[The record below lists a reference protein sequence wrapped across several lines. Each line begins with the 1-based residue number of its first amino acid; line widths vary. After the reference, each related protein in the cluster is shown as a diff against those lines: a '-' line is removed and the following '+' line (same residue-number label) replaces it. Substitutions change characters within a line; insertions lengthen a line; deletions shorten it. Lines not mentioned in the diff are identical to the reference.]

1 MEAER
6 ELDVVVF
13 GATGFVGR
21 LVAEYLAGHA
31 PAGTRIGLAGRSLD
45 RLTQVRAELAG
56 RAGPAVAGWPLIV
69 ADRGDEASLASLAGS
84 ARVVATTVGPYQPH
98 GLALVG
104 ACAQAGTDYVDLTGE
119 VLFERASA
127 DRYHAV
133 AAASGARIV
142 HGGGFDSIPSD
153 LGVHV
158 LYEAVQADGGGEL
171 EDTTL
176 AVTRL
181 RGGFS
186 GGTLASITGQLD
198 EVRSDP
204 ALRRKAADPYALS
217 PDRAAEPD
225 LGRQRDLMK
234 VRNDPD
240 LGMWTGPFLMA
251 SINTRVV
258 RRSNSLLDWAY
269 GRRFRYQ
276 EVSGYGPGRTGF
288 MRATTATSAMGALA
302 AALAYPRT
310 RRLLVGRV
318 LPGPGQGPSEKTR
331 RNGRFKLEIY
341 TRTSAGRR
349 YRATVAAQGDPG
361 YQATAVMMGEAA
373 LALVVDRDRL
383 PGRAGVLTPATA
395 LGTVLT
401 DRLRAAGMTF
411 ESARLEN

>member
-1 MEAER
+1 MDAER
-6 ELDVVVF
+6 GLDVAVF

-21 LVAEYLAGHA
+21 LVAEYLARHA
-31 PAGTRIGLAGRSLD
+31 PEGTRIGLAGRSQA
-45 RLTQVRAELAG
+45 RLGEVRAGLG
-56 RAGPAVAGWPLIV
+56 AVAADWPLIV
-69 ADRGDEASLASLAGS
+69 ADSGDTESLTALARS
-84 ARVVATTVGPYQPH
+84 ARVVATTVGPYQLR
-98 GLALVG
+98 GLPLAG
-104 ACAQAGTDYVDLTGE
+104 ACAEAGTDYVDLTGE
-119 VLFERASA
+119 VLFQRASA
-127 DRYHAV
+127 DAYHEV

-153 LGVHV
+153 LGVHL
-158 LYEAVQADGGGEL
+158 LYETVQADGGGEL

-176 AVTRL
+176 VVTRL
-181 RGGFS
+181 RGGLS
-186 GGTLASITGQLD
+186 GGTLASIVGQVD
-198 EVRSDP
+198 EVRADP

-225 LGRQRDLMK
+225 LGRQRDLMR
-234 VRNDPD
+234 VRHDESV
-240 LGMWTGPFLMA
+240 GAWTGPFLMA

-258 RRSNSLLDWAY
+258 RRSNALLDWAY

-276 EVSGYGPGRTGF
+276 EVSGYGPGRAGM
-288 MRATTATSAMGALA
+288 MRATTTTSALGALT

-331 RNGRFKLEIY
+331 RNGRFRMEIY

-361 YQATAVMMGEAA
+361 YQATAVMMGEAV
-373 LALVVDRDRL
+373 LALVLDRDRL
-383 PGRAGVLTPATA
+383 PDRAGVLTPATA

-411 ESARLEN
+411 EAKRTDGD

>member
-1 MEAER
+1 MDAER
-6 ELDVVVF
+6 ELDVTLF

-21 LVAEYLAGHA
+21 LVAEYLAQHA
-31 PAGTRIGLAGRSLD
+31 PDGTRIGLAGRSQA
-45 RLTQVRAELAG
+45 RLAEVRSGLGSVAAE
-56 RAGPAVAGWPLIV
+56 WPLIV
-69 ADRGDEASLASLAGS
+69 ADSGDTESLAQLARS
-84 ARVVATTVGPYQPH
+84 SRVVATTVGPYQPR

-104 ACAQAGTDYVDLTGE
+104 ACAEAGTDYVDLSGE

-127 DRYHAV
+127 DRYHEV

-153 LGVHV
+153 LGVYT
-158 LYEAVQADGGGEL
+158 LYEAVKADGGGDL

-186 GGTLASITGQLD
+186 GGTLASFIGQAD
-198 EVRSDP
+198 EVRGDP

-234 VRNDPD
+234 VRHDAD

-251 SINTRVV
+251 RINTRVV

-269 GRRFRYQ
+269 GRSFRYQ
-276 EVSGYGPGRTGF
+276 EVSGYGPGRAGF
-288 MRATTATSAMGALA
+288 MRATTTTSALGALA
-302 AALAYPRT
+302 AGLAYPPT

-331 RNGRFKLEIY
+331 RNGRFRMEIR

-349 YRATVAAQGDPG
+349 YQATVAAKGDPG
-361 YQATAVMMGEAA
+361 YQATAVMMGEAV
-373 LALVVDRDRL
+373 LALVLDRDRL

-401 DRLRAAGMTF
+401 GRLRAAGMTF
-411 ESARLEN
+411 EANRVDSTG

>member
-1 MEAER
+1 MDAER
-6 ELDVVVF
+6 ELDVAVF
-13 GATGFVGR
+13 GATGFAGR
-21 LVAEYLAGHA
+21 LVAEYLAQHA
-31 PAGTRIGLAGRSLD
+31 PEGTRIGLAGRSEE
-45 RLTQVRAELAG
+45 RLRQVRSELGAQ
-56 RAGPAVAGWPLIV
+56 AAMWPVVV
-69 ADRGDEASLASLAGS
+69 ADSGEPESLNRLARS
-84 ARVVATTVGPYQPH
+84 ARVVATTVGPYQPR

-104 ACAQAGTDYVDLTGE
+104 ACAEAGTDYVDLSGE

-127 DRYHAV
+127 DQYHEV

-142 HGGGFDSIPSD
+142 HGGGFDSVPSD
-153 LGVHV
+153 LGVHT
-158 LYEAVQADGGGEL
+158 LYEAVRADGGDDL

-176 AVTRL
+176 VVTRL

-186 GGTLASITGQLD
+186 GGTLASIIGQVD
-198 EVRSDP
+198 EVRGDP

-234 VRNDPD
+234 VRHDAD

-269 GRRFRYQ
+269 GRGFRYR
-276 EVSGYGPGRTGF
+276 EVSGYGPGRAGF
-288 MRATTATSAMGALA
+288 MRATTATSALGALA

-331 RNGRFKLEIY
+331 RNGRFTMEIH

-349 YRATVAAQGDPG
+349 YQATVAAQGDPG
-361 YQATAVMMGEAA
+361 YQATAVMMGEAV
-373 LALVVDRDRL
+373 LALVLDRDRL

-411 ESARLEN
+411 EAARTDAD

>member
-1 MEAER
+1 MDAER
-6 ELDVVVF
+6 GLDVVVF

-21 LVAEYLAGHA
+21 LVAEYLGQHA
-31 PAGTRIGLAGRSLD
+31 PEGTRIGLAGRSES
-45 RLTQVRAELAG
+45 RLAEVRDGLGSVA
-56 RAGPAVAGWPLIV
+56 AGWPLIV
-69 ADRGDEASLASLAGS
+69 ADCGDEASLVAMARA
-84 ARVVATTVGPYQPH
+84 ARVVATTVGPYAPR
-98 GLALVG
+98 GLPLVG
-104 ACAQAGTDYVDLTGE
+104 ACAEAGTDYVDLSGE

-153 LGVHV
+153 LGVHT
-158 LYEAVQADGGGEL
+158 LYETVQADGGGEL
-171 EDTTL
+171 KDTTL
-176 AVTRL
+176 VVTRL

-186 GGTLASITGQLD
+186 GGTLASITGQAD
-198 EVRSDP
+198 EVRGDP

-217 PDRAAEPD
+217 PDRQAEPD

-234 VRNDPD
+234 VRHDAD

-269 GRRFRYQ
+269 GRQFRYR
-276 EVSGYGPGRTGF
+276 EVSGYGPGRAGF
-288 MRATTATSAMGALA
+288 MRATTVTSALGALA
-302 AALAYPRT
+302 AGLAYPRT

-331 RNGRFKLEIY
+331 RGGRFRMEIY

-361 YQATAVMMGEAA
+361 YQATALMMGEAV
-373 LALVVDRDRL
+373 LALVQDRDRL

-401 DRLRAAGMTF
+401 GRLRAAGMTF
-411 ESARLEN
+411 EAARADGD

>member
-1 MEAER
+1 MDAER
-6 ELDVVVF
+6 ELDVAVF
-13 GATGFVGR
+13 GATGFAGR
-21 LVAEYLAGHA
+21 LVAEYLAQHA
-31 PAGTRIGLAGRSLD
+31 PEGIRIGLAGRSES
-45 RLTQVRAELAG
+45 RLAEVRTGLG
-56 RAGPAVAGWPLIV
+56 AVAAQWPVIA
-69 ADRGDEASLASLAGS
+69 ADSGDSESLTRLARS
-84 ARVVATTVGPYQPH
+84 ARVVATTVGPYQPR

-104 ACAQAGTDYVDLTGE
+104 ACAEAGTDYVDLSGE

-127 DRYHAV
+127 DRYHEV

-153 LGVHV
+153 LGVHT
-158 LYEAVQADGGGEL
+158 LYEAVQADDGGDL

-176 AVTRL
+176 VVTRL

-186 GGTLASITGQLD
+186 GGTLASIIGQVD
-198 EVRSDP
+198 EVRGDP

-234 VRNDPD
+234 VRHDAD

-258 RRSNSLLDWAY
+258 RRSNALLDWAY
-269 GRRFRYQ
+269 GRSFRYQ
-276 EVSGYGPGRTGF
+276 EVSGYGPGRAGF
-288 MRATTATSAMGALA
+288 MRATTTTSALGALA
-302 AALAYPRT
+302 AGLAYPRT

-331 RNGRFKLEIY
+331 RNGRFRMEIR

-349 YRATVAAQGDPG
+349 YQATVAAKGDPG
-361 YQATAVMMGEAA
+361 YQATAVMMGEAV
-373 LALVVDRDRL
+373 LTLVTERDRL

-411 ESARLEN
+411 EAKRLEGPE